1 VEAQHKTE
9 EEKQQNAEG
18 LDEQRIDNSSGQ
30 VVTDAS
36 HPKAEVEVQSGV
48 EVEERDRKLQ
58 ASIEALRKFEE
69 DLCLTAGD
77 DNLQKT
83 KEAEIDNSQRVEDD
97 VKLDAVPVAQV
108 TTPIR
113 RRLSGK
119 QSPARLSEEQ
129 SPAQ

>member
-1 VEAQHKTE
+1 
-9 EEKQQNAEG
+9 
-18 LDEQRIDNSSGQ
+18 
-30 VVTDAS
+30 
-36 HPKAEVEVQSGV
+36 
-48 EVEERDRKLQ
+48 
-58 ASIEALRKFEE
+58 LRKFEE